1 MGFVIGVFVGMILGE
16 ICMCIVIIGSDHD
29 DG

>member
-1 MGFVIGVFVGMILGE
+1 MGFVIGVFVGVILGVF
-16 ICMCIVIIGSDHD
+16 CMCIVITESDHD